1 MKLPELTLGV
11 STQRKLRLSSVLLSL
26 LLDVLLYHL
35 FVNTNCR
42 SKVPVWPNSVR
53 SPVQFLEKREFLLQ
67 CSGGICLRAPDGIRN
82 DIRSGL

>member
-42 SKVPVWPNSVR
+42 SKVPV
-53 SPVQFLEKREFLLQ
+53 
-67 CSGGICLRAPDGIRN
+67 
-82 DIRSGL
+82 